1 MNPTELEEKVDE
13 KEKEDT
19 KSVSNEESKKDQS
32 PKVSAEVTED
42 LGNVPP
48 KKKLSKAEMDRILLT
63 QETRQ
68 MKEKLLE
75 YVNDII
81 VRQNRMDPVGNFE
94 NFYSETSARKAL
106 KELLSEFSTASEE
119 LQKK

>member
-63 QETRQ
+63 
-68 MKEKLLE
+68 
-75 YVNDII
+75 
-81 VRQNRMDPVGNFE
+81 
-94 NFYSETSARKAL
+94 
-106 KELLSEFSTASEE
+106 
-119 LQKK
+119 